1 MSGGHRIF
9 VGLGSNLGDKV
20 ANVFFGIRAL
30 EEQGRIRITGR
41 SRLYRS
47 EPVGY
52 LEQDW
57 FVNAVVR
64 GETGFPPEGV
74 LARLKEIERRAGRT
88 AGGIRFG
95 PRVLDL
101 DLLFYDDLV
110 VDHPGLLLPHP
121 RLAERRFVLRPLCDI
136 DPDIRHPVLGL
147 TARELLRGLEE
158 NGQRVEEIPS

>member
-1 MSGGHRIF
+1 MNGGHRIF

-20 ANVFFGIRAL
+20 ENVFFGIRAL
-30 EEQGRIRITGR
+30 EEGERIRITGR

-64 GETGFPPEGV
+64 GETGLSPEGV
-74 LARLKEIERRAGRT
+74 LARMREIERRAGRT
-88 AGGIRFG
+88 EGGVRFG
-95 PRVLDL
+95 PRILDL

-110 VDHPGLLLPHP
+110 VDFPGLVLPHP

-136 DPDIRHPVLGL
+136 DADIRHPVLGE
-147 TARELLRGLEE
+147 TARELLRRLEE
-158 NGQRVEEIPS
+158 SGQRVEEIPS